1 MAVIPFIINVTRTNL
16 RRLKSSLTNPYKKI
30 NLNWF
35 NQKYYKHLT
44 PGKINKH
51 TLFGKPLY
59 FSHPIELVNAL
70 KEIFIHDI
78 YRQQLKDRPCI
89 IDCGANI
96 GLSIISIKRQYPDAE
111 IIAYEPDEKN
121 FQLLTRNIESF
132 GYSNVSLRK
141 EAVWTDNTTLR
152 FSNEGLMSSKIETNG
167 SNNTIEIKAIRLRDL
182 LQRDIDFI
190 KMDIE
195 GAEYTVLKDIADKL
209 HFVKNLFLE
218 YHGTFAQNGE
228 LAEIISL
235 VHKAGFNFYIKEA
248 ANLFDYPFY
257 RIKKSTISYD
267 VQLNIFC
274 FRGNETFS
282 S

>member
-1 MAVIPFIINVTRTNL
+1 METIPFIVNITKTNL
-16 RRLKSSLTNPYKKI
+16 RRLKSTFTNPYKKI

-35 NQKYYKHLT
+35 KLKYYKHLT
-44 PGKINKH
+44 PGKIARH
-51 TLFGKPLY
+51 TLFGKSLY
-59 FSHPIELVNAL
+59 FSHSIELVNAL
-70 KEIFIHDI
+70 KEIFIHDV
-78 YRQQLKDRPCI
+78 YKQQLRGNPFI

-96 GLSIISIKRQYPDAE
+96 GLSIISLKRQYPDAE

-121 FQLLTRNIESF
+121 FKLLTRNMKSF
-132 GYSNVSLRK
+132 EYENVFLRK
-141 EAVWTDNTTLR
+141 EAVWIENTTLR
-152 FSNEGLMSSKIETNG
+152 FSNEGLMSSKIETSS
-167 SNNTIEIKAIRLRDL
+167 SNNTIEIKAIKLKDILDRE
-182 LQRDIDFI
+182 IDFI

-209 HFVKNLFLE
+209 YLVKNLFLE

-228 LAEIISL
+228 LAEIITL
-235 VHKAGFNFYIKEA
+235 IHKAGFNFYIKEA

-274 FRGNETFS
+274 FRGDENITL
-282 S
+282 

>member
-1 MAVIPFIINVTRTNL
+1 MAFISFIKNVTTTNL
-16 RRLKSSLTNPYKKI
+16 RRLKSTFTNPYKKI

-35 NQKYYKHLT
+35 KLKYYKHL
-44 PGKINKH
+44 PSGKINRH

-59 FSHPIELVNAL
+59 FSHSIELVNAL
-70 KEIFIHDI
+70 KEIFIHDV
-78 YRQQLKDRPCI
+78 YKQQLRDHPFI

-96 GLSIISIKRQYPDAE
+96 GLSIISLKQQYPNAE

-121 FQLLTRNIESF
+121 FQLLTRNIKSF
-132 GYSNVSLRK
+132 SYENVSLLK
-141 EAVWTDNTTLR
+141 EAVWIDDTTLR
-152 FSNEGLMSSKIETNG
+152 FSNEGLMSSKIETG
-167 SNNTIEIKAIRLRDL
+167 AAENTIKIKAIKMRNILDREV
-182 LQRDIDFI
+182 DFV

-209 HFVKNLFLE
+209 YLVKNLFLE

-228 LAEIISL
+228 LAEIITL
-235 VHKAGFNFYIKEA
+235 IHKAGFNFYIKEA

-274 FRGNETFS
+274 FRGNETFKQ
-282 S
+282 